1 MLATLPR
8 AVETREAR
16 IVIETSDH
24 RIVGT
29 LQLPRDGYRSRLTD
43 YLNSTERDFIA
54 LTDVEL
60 APRAGGSPARL
71 PFVAVARRQ
80 IVLAMDEP
88 DAA

>member
-1 MLATLPR
+1 L
-8 AVETREAR
+8 ETREAR
-16 IVIETSDH
+16 IVIETTEH

-43 YLNSTERDFIA
+43 YLNSTEREFIA

-60 APRAGGSPARL
+60 ASRDGGSPVRR

-80 IVLAMDEP
+80 IVLAMDDPGAPE
-88 DAA
+88 